1 MHILQIANFI
11 TETSGG
17 MKQCLSA
24 LQKRYLQL
32 GHEVTLIMPCNKNSQ
47 GIENGV
53 NVIRL
58 HGVPLV
64 GSGGYRVIL
73 RRSPLAA
80 LIQELQPDVVE
91 VSDKTTLSWI
101 PQYLRSLHIP
111 CVVISHERTDL
122 AMKRNTPGW
131 LPSAPFLKSWQTSL
145 SFGAPVIVC
154 ASQFAAKEFDGRGMD
169 VRFVPL
175 GVDTKTFCP
184 QQRQGNSAHIKL
196 VYCGRFAPEKEPFL
210 AVEALRELVIRGIE
224 AKLTM
229 VGSGPLEAELRN
241 CAVGLPIEFVGQ
253 ISSRSEVA
261 ALLSQADV
269 GISMGGVETFG
280 LSILET
286 LACGTPVVVSK
297 EGAASEFVNSG
308 IGRVVNQNAVDIANA
323 VVEIVSNE
331 SLTEV
336 RENCADL
343 ASRYTW
349 DKTAG
354 MMLDIYSDLLE
365 NVGISQVAS

>member
-1 MHILQIANFI
+1 
-11 TETSGG
+11 
-17 MKQCLSA
+17 LS
-24 LQKRYLQL
+24 Y
-32 GHEVTLIMPCNKNSQ
+32 
-47 GIENGV
+47 
-53 NVIRL
+53 
-58 HGVPLV
+58 
-64 GSGGYRVIL
+64 
-73 RRSPLAA
+73 
-80 LIQELQPDVVE
+80 
-91 VSDKTTLSWI
+91 
-101 PQYLRSLHIP
+101 
-111 CVVISHERTDL
+111 
-122 AMKRNTPGW
+122 
-131 LPSAPFLKSWQTSL
+131 
-145 SFGAPVIVC
+145 GAPVIVC

-184 QQRQGNSAHIKL
+184 QPRQGNSPYIEL

-210 AVEALRELVIRGIE
+210 AVEALRELVARGIG

-229 VGSGPLEAELRN
+229 VGSGPLETELRN
-241 CAVGLPIEFVGQ
+241 CAVGLPVEFVGQ

-308 IGRVVNQNAVDIANA
+308 IGRVVNQNAVEIANA

-331 SLTEV
+331 SLNEV
-336 RENCADL
+336 RKNCVDL

-354 MMLDIYSDLLE
+354 MMLDIYSDLSE